1 MNSGKILII
10 INEHFCIKKK
20 TNDRK
25 DRKIQISKL
34 SRLFYLQI
42 IRYPA
47 IIWTNFSTNSVLS
60 WLVGIQII

>member
-1 MNSGKILII
+1 VNSGKILII